1 PVVLKYNPATLP
13 QVSSLTGKFT
23 RVPDL
28 GRTPRSKFNHRDR
41 QGREDLAECESCR
54 AILQFQSD
62 EIATGQN
69 LAQPG
74 TLRQSRNWQKGLRP
88 CIRADRISLAASRNA
103 GGSNANSHNESAL

>member
-1 PVVLKYNPATLP
+1 MRSSRRAEHAFTFWRNHADHEDHPSSSKYNPATLS
-13 QVSSLTGKFT
+13 QVSSLPGKFT

-74 TLRQSRNWQKGLRP
+74 TLRQSRNWQKGLR
-88 CIRADRISLAASRNA
+88 
-103 GGSNANSHNESAL
+103 